1 MVSLRPAYSA
11 AFKREVLVQVPPG
24 LAVDVFSPDWA
35 WGGSTGR
42 GVKVAILD
50 SGVDATHPDVGP
62 IQGYVRI
69 YEDEQRKLVFDAEPH
84 EDSFGHGTACA
95 GIIRRA
101 APDCEVYSVRVL
113 GERLSGR
120 AAAFVA
126 GLRWAVDNGMQV
138 ANLSL
143 SSGRASHFATFH
155 RVADEA
161 YFAGTVLVCAVNNIP
176 VPSYPSEFA
185 AVLSVAARAGDDP
198 FDYDYNPDPPVEF
211 GAPGVDVDVAWT
223 GGRTIRATG
232 NSFAC
237 PHVTGLVARLLS
249 KHPGLTPFQVKTVL
263 HALASNALPAGAA
276 SGAAAAA
283 AAGAATGAAAAT
295 DTAGHR
301 APSAG

>member
-1 MVSLRPAYSA
+1 VTGVLPAWSWQFARGHLPSVA
-11 AFKREVLVQVPPG
+11 ALPAELPLTRE
-24 LAVDVFSPDWA
+24 WA
-35 WGGSTGR
+35 WGDATGA
-42 GVKVAILD
+42 GVKVAVID
-50 SGVDATHPDVGP
+50 SGVDGAHPAIRGVAGGVAVEVDARTGRTTLVEGP
-62 IQGYVRI
+62 HADLY
-69 YEDEQRKLVFDAEPH
+69 
-84 EDSFGHGTACA
+84 GHGTACA

-101 APDCEVYSVRVL
+101 APECEIYSVRVL
-113 GERLSGR
+113 GARLSGR
-120 AAAFVA
+120 AAAFVT
-126 GLRWAVDNGMQV
+126 GLRWAVDNGMHV

-143 SSGRASHFATFH
+143 SSGRASQFATFH

-263 HALASNALPAGAA
+263 HALASNARRVRTPG
-276 SGAAAAA
+276 
-283 AAGAATGAAAAT
+283 
-295 DTAGHR
+295 
-301 APSAG
+301 

>member
-1 MVSLRPAYSA
+1 VSGVLPAWSWQFA
-11 AFKREVLVQVPPG
+11 RGHLPS
-24 LAVDVFSPDWA
+24 VDALPVDQPLTRDWA
-35 WGGSTGR
+35 WGGATGA
-42 GVKVAILD
+42 GVKVAVVD
-50 SGVDATHPDVGP
+50 SGVDGSHPAVGGVAGGVVVQ
-62 IQGYVRI
+62 IDGASGRTT
-69 YEDEQRKLVFDAEPH
+69 LVEGPH
-84 EDSFGHGTACA
+84 EDLYGHGTACA
-95 GIIRRA
+95 GLIRRA
-101 APDCEVYSVRVL
+101 APDCEIYSVRVL

-126 GLRWAVDNGMQV
+126 GLRWAVENGMHV

-143 SSGRASHFATFH
+143 SSGRASQFATFH

-263 HALASNALPAGAA
+263 HALASNARPAGA
-276 SGAAAAA
+276 
-283 AAGAATGAAAAT
+283 
-295 DTAGHR
+295 TADHVARGTS
-301 APSAG
+301 PSAG